1 VKQHKFFL
9 RFLPFLVGLALS
21 ACGTLSGG
29 PLRTESRVVE
39 LEGAESVQVNITM
52 EAGRLRLEGG
62 SRALMEGAFTY
73 NIQEWRPEVNYF
85 VNGDTGILTIQQ
97 PPGIEINPQAG
108 TSQYDWNLRF
118 NNQVPIDL
126 NTVLGAG
133 EAVLYLGDINLTR
146 LLVTTGA
153 GSTILD
159 LRKNWQDD
167 LQVDITGGLG
177 EVTLQ
182 LPTRTGVRLET
193 SGLAM
198 VNASDLERDG
208 NVYVNQIFGQTENS
222 LFITFQTGLG
232 TLNVEMDS

>member
-1 VKQHKFFL
+1 VKQHKIIL
-9 RFLPFLVGLALS
+9 RFLPFLVGVILS

-39 LEGAESVQVNITM
+39 LEGADSVQVDITIG
-52 EAGRLRLEGG
+52 AGRLRLEGG

-73 NIQEWRPEVNYF
+73 NIEEWRPEVNYI
-85 VNGDTGILTIQQ
+85 VNEDAGILTIQQ
-97 PPGIEINPQAG
+97 PRGIEINPQVGA
-108 TSQYDWNLRF
+108 SQYDWNLRF

-126 NTVLGAG
+126 NMVLGAG

-146 LLVTTGA
+146 LSVTTGA

-159 LRKNWQDD
+159 LRKNWQND
-167 LQVDITGGLG
+167 LQVDITGGVG
-177 EVTLQ
+177 EVTVQ

-193 SGLAM
+193 SGLAV

-208 NVYVNQIFGQTENS
+208 NVYVNQIFGQTDNS
-222 LFITFQTGLG
+222 LFITFQTGMG
-232 TLNVEMDS
+232 TLNLEMEP